1 MKESSSSSVIFTS
14 PGVGRKGRAYWGA
27 YSISK
32 FATEAMMQILF
43 DELQNTSSITVN
55 CVHPGAVRTKLRESA
70 YPAEN
75 PESNPSAIEIMNP
88 YLYLI
93 SDLSKDING
102 QSIDAQDH

>member
-1 MKESSSSSVIFTS
+1 M
-14 PGVGRKGRAYWGA
+14 
-27 YSISK
+27 
-32 FATEAMMQILF
+32 
-43 DELQNTSSITVN
+43 
-55 CVHPGAVRTKLRESA
+55 RESA

-102 QSIDAQDH
+102 QSIDAQEH